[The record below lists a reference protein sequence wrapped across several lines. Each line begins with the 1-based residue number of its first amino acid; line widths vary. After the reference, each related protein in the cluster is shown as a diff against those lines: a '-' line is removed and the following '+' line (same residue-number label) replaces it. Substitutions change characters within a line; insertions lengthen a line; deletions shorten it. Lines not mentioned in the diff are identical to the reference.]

1 MTEERAN
8 NVADAL
14 DGTVVEREHDYAVRV
29 DAADARVVF
38 ITDSVILIYGDE
50 DGFAQENPVM
60 IIQLG

>member
-1 MTEERAN
+1 MTEEHAN
-8 NVADAL
+8 HVAEAL
-14 DGTVVEREHDYAVRV
+14 DGTVVERENDWAVRI

-60 IIQLG
+60 LIQLG